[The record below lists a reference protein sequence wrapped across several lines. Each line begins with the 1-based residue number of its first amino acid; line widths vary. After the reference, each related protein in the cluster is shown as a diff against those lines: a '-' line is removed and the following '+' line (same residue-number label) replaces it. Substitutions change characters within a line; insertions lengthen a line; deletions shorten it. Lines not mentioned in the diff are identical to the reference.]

1 MRPPRWHALLQKNF
15 MAPTCLQVATQSA
28 LPGLKQT
35 LKLYTSI
42 SLPKLAALME
52 QDQAA
57 VRSQL
62 MTLKASPHRS
72 LLPVVLTADSCQT
85 CPRRTCAVATPANF

>member
-1 MRPPRWHALLQKNF
+1 MNLVEVLKN
-15 MAPTCLQVATQSA
+15 ARLCVQVATQQA
-28 LPGLKQT
+28 LPTLKQT

-57 VRSQL
+57 VRSAL
-62 MTLKASPHRS
+62 MILKVCSPA
-72 LLPVVLTADSCQT
+72 LLCTDSG
-85 CPRRTCAVATPANF
+85 ALV